1 MKCRMIDCA
10 EYEPC
15 IGFSEGYCTIYD
27 IHVSSGDDCP
37 IEDEYT
43 ENEEAD
49 NDKENTAGDS

>member
-43 ENEEAD
+43 EDEEE
-49 NDKENTAGDS
+49 DKTDEKK